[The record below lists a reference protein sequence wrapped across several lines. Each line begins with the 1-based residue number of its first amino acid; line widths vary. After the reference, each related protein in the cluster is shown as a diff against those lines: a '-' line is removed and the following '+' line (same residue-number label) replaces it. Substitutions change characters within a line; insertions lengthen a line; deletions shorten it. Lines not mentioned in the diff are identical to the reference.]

1 MAKDT
6 QETMFAYVKKWQTG
20 NKTTMKSFAESIG
33 MSKHK
38 FEYWVRKFRTI
49 NKTKPN
55 SIDFIEL
62 NTCVGNNTLNQNPKP
77 SQKPS
82 PLQNLE
88 VELNFPSGLRIKIYN

>member
-6 QETMFAYVKKWQTG
+6 QEAIFAYVKKWQSG
-20 NKTTMKSFAESIG
+20 KKTTMKSFAESIG

-49 NKTKPN
+49 NKSKAN
-55 SIDFIEL
+55 SPDFIEL
-62 NTCVGNNTLNQNPKP
+62 NTLSDNNTLNKNPKP
-77 SQKPS
+77 GQKPS

-88 VELNFPSGLRIKIYN
+88 VELNFPSGLRIKIYS

>member
-20 NKTTMKSFAESIG
+20 KKTTMKSFAESIG

-38 FEYWVRKFRTI
+38 FEYWVRKFRTL
-49 NKTKPN
+49 NKPKPN
-55 SIDFIEL
+55 SPDFIEL
-62 NTCVGNNTLNQNPKP
+62 STLSGNNTLNKNPKQD
-77 SQKPS
+77 QKPS
-82 PLQNLE
+82 ALQNLE